1 MAIYLRNEENIEA
14 LFAVAEKM
22 AIAARTAP
30 KTRGKDVVQL
40 AIVEG
45 DEKEKLSADMEKIAE
60 EYGMAFFERD
70 ADNLRQSLVVLL
82 IGAKVKVNGLKPC
95 GMCGFP
101 DCKSKQAQP
110 EVPCAFNS
118 IDLGIAIGSA
128 ISVAADHRV
137 DNRVMYTIGQA
148 ALRLKLFDD
157 NVKTICAIPLSA
169 KGKNPFFDRIKKA

>member
-1 MAIYLRNEENIEA
+1 MAIHLRNEENVEA

-30 KTRGKDVVQL
+30 KTRGKDVIEL
-40 AIVEG
+40 AIVDG
-45 DEKEKLSADMEKIAE
+45 DEKEKLAVDMEKIAE

-70 ADNLRQSLVVLL
+70 ADNLRQSPVVLL
-82 IGAKVKVNGLKPC
+82 LGAKVKVNGLKPC

-101 DCKSKQAQP
+101 DCKSKQEHP

-128 ISVAADHRV
+128 ISVASDHRV

-148 ALRLKLFDD
+148 ALRLKIFDES
-157 NVKTICAIPLSA
+157 VKSICAIPLSA
-169 KGKNPFFDRIKKA
+169 KGKSPFFDRKKKA